1 MIVAWEYLSGPT
13 VQCWSIVL
21 LHFVWQ
27 GFVIAGFTSLALRLL
42 GAVDASKR
50 YTVTLIG
57 LLFMVAVPAFTFKV
71 GFQPRR

>member
-1 MIVAWEYLSGPT
+1 MILAWEYLNGSA

-27 GFVIAGFTSLALRLL
+27 GFVIAGFTSLALHRL
-42 GAVDASKR
+42 GVVDASQR

-57 LLFMVAVPAFTFKV
+57 LRFMVAVPAFTVKV